1 MEVCYYTASHR
12 NWVQRGVISGE
23 ITVDGQVYL
32 QGVHGDILRYAM
44 VGIEITIHGNTYN
57 CQDSSVRDVTS
68 ISSIGM
74 RYTRSVDLIRNPNK
88 LQMIAI
94 VMTRL
99 QKREAE
105 REVFVQKQKEADTGR
120 ESKSVE
126 DITKTE
132 EILGM
137 QFDDEEF
144 EMSKEKRKSQ
154 KCKNNLRCWKKIT
167 FNL

>member
-12 NWVQRGVISGE
+12 NWVQRGVIPGE
-23 ITVDGQVYL
+23 ITVDRQVYL

-88 LQMIAI
+88 LQMTAI
-94 VMTRL
+94 VR
-99 QKREAE
+99 QDCR
-105 REVFVQKQKEADTGR
+105 
-120 ESKSVE
+120 
-126 DITKTE
+126 
-132 EILGM
+132 
-137 QFDDEEF
+137 
-144 EMSKEKRKSQ
+144 KEKPRERYLSRNKRKQIPEESL
-154 KCKNNLRCWKKIT
+154 NL
-167 FNL
+167 